1 LLSAGKIGRSKV
13 WQLDSP
19 LVWHSVRNYWT
30 LEFSHHPNKGEAP
43 VSRTSAFP
51 TPPAPKTVS
60 SVHRIIVRQLHR
72 SAFPLALLPIL
83 LLSRTTWAQTAGTAP
98 ADQKVNKVFYS
109 AKDRLDTMHAASLF
123 TPKVV
128 AEANIL
134 EGPAQNKKE
143 FQLHFNDKV
152 ICDFDA
158 PGSKMGGKTP
168 KFSCKITRVEST
180 DGVIQTL
187 TPEMDEEPVKVKFG
201 ADDNEVYAEV
211 ATTRLM
217 WALGYYAD
225 AWFSVRVECHN
236 CPENPISGSGSVGT
250 RMFDPA
256 TIVRKYP
263 GHKMYQNGN
272 EEQGWSWKELDTAN
286 GRPTYERDGL
296 KLLAVFVQH
305 SDNKPPQQRV
315 TCDTVHVDQ
324 KTQPFT
330 TTCEKPVVMVQ
341 DVGATFGGGGWFTS
355 NGSAKMNLQVW
366 SGKKLWNSVGTNDAP
381 KQCKAALSKS
391 LTAHDGLSDPPISEE
406 GRRFDAGLMC
416 QLSDH
421 QIEELFKAS
430 RVAAMPQ
437 YHNHDGSFKSGVD
450 EASVIRQWVDAFK
463 QKREQLAS
471 GRCEWKEKPADLTA
485 IDNPMGLATVP
496 NFCTA
501 KPF

>member
-1 LLSAGKIGRSKV
+1 VKRTTAFALRPARKTISLGRFA
-13 WQLDSP
+13 
-19 LVWHSVRNYWT
+19 
-30 LEFSHHPNKGEAP
+30 FS
-43 VSRTSAFP
+43 F
-51 TPPAPKTVS
+51 
-60 SVHRIIVRQLHR
+60 
-72 SAFPLALLPIL
+72 ALLPAL
-83 LLSRTTWAQTAGTAP
+83 LFSHAGLAQTVDTAP
-98 ADQKVNKVFYS
+98 ADPKVKKVFYS
-109 AKDRLDTMHAASLF
+109 AKDRLEAMHASSIF
-123 TPKVV
+123 TAKTV
-128 AEANIL
+128 AEANVL
-134 EGPAQNKKE
+134 EGPAQDKKQ

-152 ICDFDA
+152 ICDFA
-158 PGSKMGGKTP
+158 GPGSQMGGKTP
-168 KFSCKITRVEST
+168 KFSCKITRVESG
-180 DGVIQTL
+180 DGGVQTL

-211 ATTRLM
+211 AATRLM

-225 AWFSVRVECHN
+225 AWFPVRVECHN
-236 CPENPISGSGSVGT
+236 CPENPVSGSGSTGT
-250 RMFDPA
+250 KMFDPA

-263 GHKMYQNGN
+263 GHKMYENGK

-296 KLLAVFVQH
+296 KLLAAFLQH

-315 TCDTVHVDQ
+315 ACDKVHVDQ

-330 TTCEKPVVMVQ
+330 TTCDKSVMLVQ

-366 SGKKLWNSVGTNDAP
+366 SGKKLWKKVGTEGAP
-381 KQCKAALSKS
+381 KQCQAALTKS
-391 LTAHDGLSDPPISEE
+391 LTAHDGLSDPLISEE

-437 YHNHDGSFKSGVD
+437 NHNHD
-450 EASVIRQWVDAFK
+450 EASVVRQWVDAFK

-471 GRCEWKEKPADLTA
+471 GRCEWKEKPTDLSA

-501 KPF
+501 KPY